1 MPVLFTAIITTND
14 WKALRERNRAILV
27 VQAQWAGAIRYR
39 IYRNVHDAS
48 QVLMIAEF
56 PDDQTAAAFSM
67 RAAGAGHLK
76 ALKTTPL
83 LTLEEGLGAMGRSG
97 SLDYPVPG

>member
-14 WKALRERNRAILV
+14 WKVLREQNHATLV
-27 VQAQWAGAIRYR
+27 VQAQQAGAIRYH

-56 PDDQTAAAFSM
+56 PDDDALHELRQALYEQIGAL
-67 RAAGAGHLK
+67 AAG
-76 ALKTTPL
+76 
-83 LTLEEGLGAMGRSG
+83 GRSDERTWEPTG
-97 SLDYPVPG
+97 WESIG

>member
-14 WKALRERNRAILV
+14 WKALRERNRAILA
-27 VQAQWAGAIRYR
+27 VQAQQARAIRYR

-56 PDDQTAAAFSM
+56 PDDDALHELRLALYEQIGVL
-67 RAAGAGHLK
+67 AAGGNPDER
-76 ALKTTPL
+76 TWEPTGW
-83 LTLEEGLGAMGRSG
+83 EDISG
-97 SLDYPVPG
+97 V